1 MNEADIINLLRQD
14 NEFMRVA
21 RGIDSQIPSN
31 CS

>member
-1 MNEADIINLLRQD
+1 MDETDIINLLRQD

-21 RGIDSQIPSN
+21 RGIDSQIPPN